1 VWQGRSRSSSILRCA
16 LEFKIQDLPQ
26 CFPGD
31 EIGCELRDRRDG
43 ACGMVLYATVLY
55 GMVAVKHGSAPIS
68 PVLLYPFLFYSI
80 LSCLHHTVLCCGV
93 LYCLS
98 SPLTH
103 LEGSDLPP
111 YSTHRH
117 TIRVKRA
124 DAGDY
129 RAGLS
134 CRPPLPLC
142 CLRVLSS
149 SAWKIPQS

>member
-1 VWQGRSRSSSILRCA
+1 VWQGRSWSRSILRCA
-16 LEFKIQDLPQ
+16 LESKIQDLPR

-31 EIGCELRDRRDG
+31 EIGCELRDVRCG
-43 ACGMVLYATVLY
+43 ACDMVLYDTVLY

-68 PVLLYPFLFYSI
+68 AVLLYPFLFNSI
-80 LSCLHHTVLCCGV
+80 LSCPVCTTWCCAV

-103 LEGSDLPP
+103 LEGADLPP
-111 YSTHRH
+111 YSTDRH
-117 TIRVKRA
+117 TIQVKRA
-124 DAGDY
+124 DAGEY